1 MKHQLRL
8 SQIKESLYRG
18 MDLYDVRDTIRD
30 LGLYFA
36 NVNQEML
43 FEYVPV
49 KIVACFQEFFRNIYK
64 DFIDNPKYR
73 KNIAKL
79 DLFKDIVYDAE
90 ILAAFQDEDIT
101 LGEYISYLIPC
112 NKFEDINKTISTLA
126 EVDFSKLLHEQVDD
140 CDEMLNNLHEIFSCR
155 HIVCHEVPRKY
166 TIKKETAEKW
176 IDSASAF
183 VELTDTIV
191 MDIKYPNPPI
201 TTYDMLQSVQKDFVE
216 AETKLNVLLQTLT
229 TLPHTEIETVS
240 FDYIDEWKKFREAK
254 AKAESATFEGGTY
267 YEIIYTDSL
276 TQTTKD
282 MVKCLKAQYRQI
294 LKHQGDTVIGA
305 RPHQ

>member
-30 LGLYFA
+30 LDLYYA
-36 NVNQEML
+36 DVNQEML

-64 DFIDNPKYR
+64 DFIDNPKFR

-112 NKFEDINKTISTLA
+112 NKYEDINKTISSLA
-126 EVDFSKLLHEQVDD
+126 EVNFSKLMHEQVGD
-140 CDEMLNNLHEIFSCR
+140 CDELLKDIQDIFSCR
-155 HIVCHEVPRKY
+155 HIVCHEVPRKH
-166 TIKKETAEKW
+166 TIKKETVEKW
-176 IDSASAF
+176 IGSASAF
-183 VELTDTIV
+183 VELTDNVV
-191 MDIKYPNPPI
+191 MDIIYPNPPI
-201 TTYDMLQSVQKDFVE
+201 TNYDMLQYVKKDFVE
-216 AETKLNVLLQTLT
+216 AEAELNALLQTLK
-229 TLPHTEIETVS
+229 TLPHAEFENIA
-240 FDYIDEWKKFREAK
+240 FDYIDEWKKYREAK
-254 AKAESATFEGGTY
+254 AKAESATFKGGTY
-267 YEIIYTDSL
+267 YGIIYTDSL
-276 TQTTKD
+276 TRTTKE
-282 MVKCLKAQYRQI
+282 MIKNLKVQYRQT
-294 LKHQGDTVIGA
+294 LKHQQTTDKKENK
-305 RPHQ
+305 

>member
-30 LGLYFA
+30 LDLYYA
-36 NVNQEML
+36 DVNQEML

-90 ILAAFQDEDIT
+90 ILAAFQDKDIT

-112 NKFEDINKTISTLA
+112 NKYEDINKTISSLA
-126 EVDFSKLLHEQVDD
+126 EVNFSKLMHEQVGD
-140 CDEMLNNLHEIFSCR
+140 CDELLKDIQDIFSCR
-155 HIVCHEVPRKY
+155 HIVCHEVPRKH
-166 TIKKETAEKW
+166 TIKKETVKKW
-176 IDSASAF
+176 IGSASAF
-183 VELTDTIV
+183 VELTDNVV
-191 MDIKYPNPPI
+191 MDIIYPNPPI
-201 TTYDMLQSVQKDFVE
+201 TNYDMLQSVKKDFVE
-216 AETKLNVLLQTLT
+216 AEAELNALLQTLK
-229 TLPHTEIETVS
+229 TLPHAEFKNIA
-240 FDYIDEWKKFREAK
+240 FDYIDEWKKYREAK

-267 YEIIYTDSL
+267 YRIIYTDSL
-276 TQTTKD
+276 TRTTKE
-282 MVKCLKAQYRQI
+282 MIKNLKVQYRQT
-294 LKHQGDTVIGA
+294 LKLQQTTDKKENK
-305 RPHQ
+305 

>member
-30 LGLYFA
+30 LDLYYA
-36 NVNQEML
+36 DVNQEML

-112 NKFEDINKTISTLA
+112 NKYEDINKTISSLA
-126 EVDFSKLLHEQVDD
+126 EVNFSKLMHEQVGD
-140 CDEMLNNLHEIFSCR
+140 CDELLKDIQDIFSCR
-155 HIVCHEVPRKY
+155 HIVCHEVPRKH
-166 TIKKETAEKW
+166 TIKKETVEKW
-176 IDSASAF
+176 IGSASAF
-183 VELTDTIV
+183 VELTDNVV
-191 MDIKYPNPPI
+191 MDIIYPNPPI
-201 TTYDMLQSVQKDFVE
+201 TNYDMLQYVKKDFVE
-216 AETKLNVLLQTLT
+216 AEAELNALLQTLK
-229 TLPHTEIETVS
+229 TLPHAEFENIA
-240 FDYIDEWKKFREAK
+240 FDYIDEWKKYREAK
-254 AKAESATFEGGTY
+254 AKAESATFKGGTY
-267 YEIIYTDSL
+267 YGIIYTDSL
-276 TQTTKD
+276 TRTTKE
-282 MVKCLKAQYRQI
+282 MIKNLKVQYRQT
-294 LKHQGDTVIGA
+294 LKLQQTTDKKENK
-305 RPHQ
+305 

>member
-30 LGLYFA
+30 LDLYYA
-36 NVNQEML
+36 DVNQEML

-112 NKFEDINKTISTLA
+112 SKFEDINKTISSLA
-126 EVDFSKLLHEQVDD
+126 EVNFSKLMHEQVGD
-140 CDEMLNNLHEIFSCR
+140 CDELLKDIQDIFSCR
-155 HIVCHEVPRKY
+155 HIVCHEVPRKH
-166 TIKKETAEKW
+166 TIKKETVEKW
-176 IDSASAF
+176 IGSASAF
-183 VELTDTIV
+183 VELTDNVV
-191 MDIKYPNPPI
+191 MDIIYPNPPI
-201 TTYDMLQSVQKDFVE
+201 TNYDMLQYVKKDFVE
-216 AETKLNVLLQTLT
+216 AEAELNALLQTLK
-229 TLPHTEIETVS
+229 TLPHAEFENIA
-240 FDYIDEWKKFREAK
+240 FDYIDEWKKYREAK

-267 YEIIYTDSL
+267 YGIIYTDSL
-276 TQTTKD
+276 TRTTKE
-282 MVKCLKAQYRQI
+282 MIKNLKVQYRHK
-294 LKHQGDTVIGA
+294 LKRQQVVEKE
-305 RPHQ
+305 